1 MSNPDD
7 LSLRRFLCIHQ
18 ECVLL
23 HVMDADRL
31 SVNDE
36 FLTWLCH
43 TYSWLAADKP
53 RVTAATAR
61 RLATALAR
69 KRGLGWQFIRHA
81 FGNEEGQ
88 QVAQLVKWLR
98 SGEFVVATTNSPVPI
113 VHPVRDRR

>member
-31 SVNDE
+31 SLNDE

-43 TYSWLAADKP
+43 TYSWLARDKP
-53 RVTAATAR
+53 RVTAQTAH
-61 RLATALAR
+61 RLAAALAR
-69 KRGLGWQFIRHA
+69 KRNFNWHVLLYS
-81 FGNEEGQ
+81 FGDEEGQ
-88 QVAQLVKWLR
+88 QVAELTKWLR
-98 SGEFVVATTNSPVPI
+98 AGGGFVVVTAHHSL